1 MQTDGTLIMVTRDGM
16 GSADRELQHKLFSTW
31 LTITEQNGMLPG
43 AMAFYTDGVRLV
55 CEGSPVLEQ
64 LERFEQAGVHLISC
78 KTCLDSFALFD
89 AVRVGLVGGMGDIA
103 AAQIKATKVISL

>member
-1 MQTDGTLIMVTRDGM
+1 MKTDDTLIMVTRDGM
-16 GSADRELQHKLFSTW
+16 GTADAELQRKLFGTW

-43 AMAFYTDGVRLV
+43 AIAFYTDGVRLV

-78 KTCLDSFALFD
+78 KTCLDSFGLFD
-89 AVRVGLVGGMGDIA
+89 DVRVGLVGGMGDIA